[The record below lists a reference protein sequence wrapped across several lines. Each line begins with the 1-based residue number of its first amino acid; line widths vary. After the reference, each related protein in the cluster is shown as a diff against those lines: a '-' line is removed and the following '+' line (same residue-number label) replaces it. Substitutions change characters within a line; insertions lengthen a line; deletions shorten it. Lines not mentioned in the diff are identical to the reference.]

1 VHEGRHFRFHLLA
14 EVLPHVARRVCDAIT
29 AAVIAVIGGTL
40 AWWGA
45 RLLVDGFDIRMAG
58 APLPQ
63 SIAFL
68 PLALGGLLM
77 VLFALPQL
85 ARAFAGGTHEGGN

>member
-1 VHEGRHFRFHLLA
+1 V
-14 EVLPHVARRVCDAIT
+14 
-29 AAVIAVIGGTL
+29 
-40 AWWGA
+40 

-68 PLALGGLLM
+68 PLALSGLLM

-85 ARAFAGGTHEGGN
+85 AQAFAGGTHEGES